1 MESKLPHQDLKALQ
15 IRNSLVSNQV
25 NSQASLLLT
34 PQ

>member
-15 IRNSLVSNQV
+15 IRNSLD

>member
-1 MESKLPHQDLKALQ
+1 MQTVERLRHQDLKALQ
-15 IRNSLVSNQV
+15 IRNSLV